1 MTTMTPTRTIK
12 AAADMRNSCI
22 VVRIL
27 PSAETGSIDSL
38 YLARCRYRPS
48 PFPRFQV
55 GVQHLR
61 NGGGVGFRRRGKHFA
76 NCIRDSGKRD
86 TAVEEGLDGH
96 FVGGIEGD
104 AVGSAAGR
112 SLEGKAKTGKAIE
125 IGLLEFKM
133 AQRCEVEC
141 ERGGRP
147 LRPGQCI
154 ENGQAH

>member
-48 PFPRFQV
+48 PLPRFQV
-55 GVQHLR
+55 GVQHFR

-86 TAVEEGLDGH
+86 TAVEEGLNGH
-96 FVGGIEGD
+96 FVGGIEGN

-112 SLEGKAKTGKAIE
+112 SLKGKAKAGKAFE
-125 IGLLEFKM
+125 IGLLE
-133 AQRCEVEC
+133 VELTKGC
-141 ERGGRP
+141 KIEGERGGRP
-147 LRPGQCI
+147 LRPSKRI
-154 ENGQAH
+154 KDGQAH